1 MCKSHIHCV
10 TSIDSIHA
18 PTTVYNTD
26 SLAIGSEGAAQV
38 RVELVVAVCRDKIN
52 YFMFEFGMKMIQI
65 TLMSVNCQQS
75 ATKLNYTRLCKYEAQ
90 KAHSFLLF

>member
-38 RVELVVAVCRDKIN
+38 RVELVVAVCRNETN
-52 YFMFEFGMKMIQI
+52 YFMFEIKN
-65 TLMSVNCQQS
+65 L
-75 ATKLNYTRLCKYEAQ
+75 A
-90 KAHSFLLF
+90 

>member
-18 PTTVYNTD
+18 PTTVYNTN

-38 RVELVVAVCRDKIN
+38 RVELVVTICRN
-52 YFMFEFGMKMIQI
+52 E
-65 TLMSVNCQQS
+65 
-75 ATKLNYTRLCKYEAQ
+75 TK
-90 KAHSFLLF
+90 